1 MHTMIRCHLSLLMGR
16 EKLRISDV
24 AKRTGLN
31 RSTVTA
37 LYNETATRVD
47 LSAIECL
54 CKLFQCQVGELL
66 EIVAAKPEVNP

>member
-1 MHTMIRCHLSLLMGR
+1 MIRCHLSLLMGR
-16 EKLRISDV
+16 DKLRISDV

-47 LSAIECL
+47 LPAIERL
-54 CKLFQCQVGELL
+54 CTLFHCQVGELF
-66 EIVAAKPEVNP
+66 EIVPSEPEAAAWA